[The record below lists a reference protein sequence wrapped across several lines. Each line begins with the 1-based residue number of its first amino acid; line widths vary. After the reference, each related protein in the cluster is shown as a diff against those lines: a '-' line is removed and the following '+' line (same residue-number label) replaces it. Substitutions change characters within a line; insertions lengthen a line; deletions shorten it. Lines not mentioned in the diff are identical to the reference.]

1 MVDAVLNGILSMEL
15 KPLENLATDS
25 DLDTNDPTQNLLS
38 DLKILYEDLM
48 KNKDLQET
56 AKSESIVKV
65 YKIIESQLNALQGS
79 RTAKLWLQYMK
90 MVDILKMYLKA
101 ERLGDWQLHLKA
113 TADMLPFFAATG
125 HNNYLKSSYLYLQ
138 QMHELPTTTESKGRP
153 KFYFSKNKYVYVFSF
168 KN

>member
-1 MVDAVLNGILSMEL
+1 
-15 KPLENLATDS
+15 
-25 DLDTNDPTQNLLS
+25 
-38 DLKILYEDLM
+38 M

-56 AKSESIVKV
+56 SKSESIVKV

-90 MVDILKMYLKA
+90 MVDILKMYLQA
-101 ERLGDWQLHLKA
+101 ERLGDWQLLLKA

-138 QMHELPTTTESKGRP
+138 QMHELPTTHP
-153 KFYFSKNKYVYVFSF
+153 DVYHNFSQGLFVVRQSNREWAGIPTDQIM
-168 KN
+168 